1 MIRTLVALALCV
13 SIAGPAAAQVAG
25 PRVNFDKIV
34 SDQATRLAIQTPTS
48 SATPPPQPRTE
59 MAAPELTSKDKMIY
73 GISLA
78 AAAAGT
84 IFNIKETRDALD
96 LGLKAKTFPFVWT
109 TTSDPADKGKV
120 TGTIL
125 AANGGLMVVSYILV
139 RKGKAPLGSFLNFL
153 IAGAT
158 TAVSF
163 HDRQIINDAKAG
175 K

>member
-1 MIRTLVALALCV
+1 MIRTGVVLAVCV
-13 SIAGPAAAQVAG
+13 SVAAPAAAQVSG

-34 SDQATRLAIQTPTS
+34 SAQATRLAIQTPTS
-48 SATPPPQPRTE
+48 SATPPPQQRVETASPT
-59 MAAPELTSKDKMIY
+59 LSTKDKTIY
-73 GISLA
+73 GLSLA

-84 IFNIKETRDALD
+84 AFNIHETRSALD
-96 LGLKAKTFPFVWT
+96 LNLGAKTFPLVWQET
-109 TTSDPADKGKV
+109 HDPADKGKV
-120 TGTIL
+120 TATIL

-163 HDRQIINDAKAG
+163 HDRSVINDAKAG